1 MADPE
6 VTVLTVERR
15 DGRDADEDFTREIIM
30 KVKTTASKK
39 TRPPQTKKSKV
50 KTKPAAPSRTKEK
63 LTALGAAVRVLEE
76 TRQPMSCQELIAA
89 MAAKGYWRS
98 PSGKTPH
105 ATLSAAIKREIEV
118 KQKESRF
125 KKTAPG
131 RFALA

>member
-1 MADPE
+1 
-6 VTVLTVERR
+6 
-15 DGRDADEDFTREIIM
+15 M
-30 KVKTTASKK
+30 KAKTTASK
-39 TRPPQTKKSKV
+39 TARPAQTKKAKP
-50 KTKPAAPSRTKEK
+50 KKKPATQPRTKEK
-63 LTALGAAVRVLEE
+63 LSALGAAARVLGE
-76 TRQPMSCQELIAA
+76 TRTPMSCQELIAA